1 MVRRFYRT
9 PALTPQ
15 ATTTLVNHVRAAL
28 GLPLNDIKTEQC
40 FYVQLDMPLSTV
52 QERNL
57 TWLLAETFEPDAFG
71 SESFLDRGTVLEIGP
86 RLNFETPFSSAAVE
100 ICRKCGLEQV
110 TRLER
115 SRRYLPVMATGH
127 RLLKPQVADL
137 VALLHD
143 RMTEQHYQA
152 PLTSLDHDLVSEPVR
167 IIPLRAGGIEVLRA
181 ENKRHGWGMDE
192 QDLALCMHIFV
203 EVLKRDPTDVELAG
217 NATLN
222 SEHSRHPFF
231 KGLLVIDD
239 QEMPECLMDIVK
251 DPWKRNPGNS
261 LIAFHDDSS
270 AIRAPWT
277 IKALVSSRPG
287 MPAAFKVIE
296 RALHPTQT
304 AETHNMPSGKA
315 PYPGAATGTGGRI
328 RDNLSVGRAGIMGGA
343 GAAYCV
349 GNLQIPGFIQ
359 PWEERSWAHPDN
371 WASPLEILIRASDG
385 ASDYGNCFGEPV
397 IYGFTRTVGLM
408 VSGEQRSFTKPIM
421 YTVGVGQIDELH
433 IEKGASE
440 KGMFL
445 VQLGGPAYRIGIG
458 GGVASSMI
466 QGENVSELDF
476 NAVQRGNPEMEQRMW
491 RVIQTCSE
499 LGERNPIISIHDL
512 GAGGDCSALPE
523 LVVPAGARIN
533 LRAIPVGDTSLSVA
547 EIWVNESQEREAIL
561 TNTEGLVTLEAIC
574 KREGVPMAIVG
585 QVTGDG
591 YLVLHDESDGSTPVN
606 LPLNLVLENL
616 PQKTFEISRIQ
627 INLQPLVLPE
637 NLTVEEALGR
647 VLSLPA
653 VASKRYLTTKVDR
666 SVTGLVAQQQ
676 CVGPMHVPLSDFAV
690 MAQSHF
696 ETRGVAYSLGEQP
709 MKGLINPG
717 AMARLAV
724 AEMLLNLAGAKVTD
738 CKDIRC
744 SANWMW
750 AAKLP
755 GEGAHLWDAA
765 IALRDILCELGI
777 AIDGGKDSLTMA
789 AKQIAPDG
797 TEQVVKAPGELV
809 IAAYAPMPD
818 ITRKVTPDVP
828 ADSLL
833 LYVDLSAGKNRLGG
847 SALAQVFGQVGN
859 DCPDVE
865 DVSLLART
873 FGLVQAL
880 VEHGCITAI
889 HDRSDG
895 GLIVALLEMAFAGC
909 TGLDVHLKGEAA
921 TVAFLFNEEPGLA
934 LGCTPENLEQV
945 QSLFQ
950 WWKVPMEVIGKATTD
965 LAVRVFHNN
974 VPVLE
979 SDMLTLRGQWE
990 RTSTEIEK
998 IQADP
1003 AHAEAEHRVLATKVT
1018 RPAYKLSFEPTLG
1031 LPASYASGQKPRVA
1045 ILREQGCNSDRG
1057 MAAGF
1062 YKAGFEPH
1070 DVMMNDLL
1078 EDSISLSGFK
1088 GIAFVGGFSFGDVL
1102 DAGKGWAGVIRF
1114 NPRLAAEFE
1123 RFYNQSDTFSLGVC
1137 NGCQLMA
1144 LLGWVPG
1151 PDYGLSDE
1159 EQPRFIRNASAGASR
1174 QFESRFP
1181 TVEILPSPAI
1191 MLKGMEGS
1199 RLGIWAAHAEGCLHV
1214 RNPAT
1219 LTRILYE
1226 GLAPV
1231 RFAFPEGGIADGTV
1245 EDYPFNPNGSPAG
1258 IAALCSPNGR
1268 HLAIMPHPERTTAL
1282 WNWPWLPEY
1291 MEGKLAAS
1299 PWLQLF
1305 QNARHWCES
1314 A

>member
-1 MVRRFYRT
+1 MLRRFFRT
-9 PALTPQ
+9 PALTAQ
-15 ATTTLVNHVRAAL
+15 ATATLVNHVRANL
-28 GLPLNDIKTEQC
+28 GLNLTGMRSEFC
-40 FYVQLDMPLSTV
+40 FYVELSNPLSSI
-52 QERNL
+52 EKGRL
-57 TWLLAETFEPDAFG
+57 TWLLAQTFEPELFG
-71 SESFLDRGTVLEIGP
+71 KEPFLNYGKIIEVGP
-86 RLNFETPFSSAAVE
+86 RLNFETPFSTSAVE
-100 ICRKCGLEQV
+100 ICHKCGLKQV
-110 TRLER
+110 VRLER
-115 SRRYLPVMATGH
+115 SRRFCLEMGMGF
-127 RLLKPQVADL
+127 RLLEKDVVNLA
-137 VALLHD
+137 ALLHD
-143 RMTEQHYQA
+143 QMTEQIYPQ
-152 PLTSLDHDLVSEPVR
+152 PLMSLDHDLVPEPVR

-192 QDLALCMHIFV
+192 QDLALCMYIFV
-203 EVLKRDPTDVELAG
+203 EVLKRDPTDVELTG

-231 KGLLVIDD
+231 KGLLVIDN

-270 AIRAPWT
+270 AIKAPW
-277 IKALVSSRPG
+277 KVRALVSSHPG

-349 GNLQIPGFIQ
+349 GNLQIPGFIR
-359 PWEERSWAHPDN
+359 PWEEGSWAHPDN

-458 GGVASSMI
+458 GGAASSMI

-547 EIWVNESQEREAIL
+547 EIWVNESQEREAL
-561 TNTEGLVTLEAIC
+561 LVGEEGLDELESIS

-606 LPLNLVLENL
+606 LPLDLILENL
-616 PQKTFEISRIQ
+616 PQKTFEISRVQ
-627 INLQPLVLPE
+627 TNLQPLNLPE
-637 NLTVEEALGR
+637 GLTVQEALMR
-647 VLSLPA
+647 VLLLPA

-666 SVTGLVAQQQ
+666 CVTGLVAQQQ
-676 CVGPMHVPLSDFAV
+676 CIGPMHTPVADFAV

-696 ETRGVAYSLGEQP
+696 GTQGVALSLGEQP
-709 MKGLINPG
+709 LKGLISPA

-724 AEMLLNLAGAKVTD
+724 SEALLNMAGAKITD
-738 CKDIRC
+738 RKDIRC

-755 GEGAHLWDAA
+755 GEGAHLYDAA

-797 TEQVVKAPGELV
+797 SEHVVKAPGELV

-818 ITRKVTPDVP
+818 ITCKITPAVP

-833 LYVDLSAGKNRLGG
+833 LYIDLGEGKNRLGG
-847 SALAQVFGQVGN
+847 SALAQVFGQVG
-859 DCPDVE
+859 DESPDVN
-865 DVSLLART
+865 SALLEWT
-873 FGLVQAL
+873 FDTVQWL
-880 VEHGCITAI
+880 VELGRLLAI

-895 GLIVALLEMAFAGC
+895 GLIVTLLEMAFAGC
-909 TGLDVHLKGEAA
+909 TGLDINIKGDADPLA
-921 TVAFLFNEEPGLA
+921 LLFNEEPGLVVA
-934 LGCTPENLEQV
+934 CKPDMQESVDT
-945 QSLFQ
+945 LFWYAGITTQ
-950 WWKVPMEVIGKATTD
+950 VIGRATAGLD
-965 LAVRVFHNN
+965 VRICCNGE
-974 VPVLE
+974 PVLV

-998 IQADP
+998 LQANP
-1003 AHAEAEHRVLATKVT
+1003 EHAEAEHRVLATKVT

-1031 LPASYASGQKPRVA
+1031 LPASYANGQKPRVA
-1045 ILREQGCNSDRG
+1045 ILREQGCNSDRE

-1062 YKAGFEPH
+1062 FKAGFEPH
-1070 DVMMNDLL
+1070 DMMMNDLL
-1078 EDSISLSGFK
+1078 EDRVSLK
-1088 GIAFVGGFSFGDVL
+1088 GYKGVAFVGGFSFGDVL

-1151 PDYGLSDE
+1151 PEYGLKDE

-1181 TVEILPSPAI
+1181 TVEIMPSPAI

-1199 RLGIWAAHAEGCLHV
+1199 RLGIWGAHSEGCLRV
-1214 RNPAT
+1214 PNPAT
-1219 LTRILYE
+1219 LTRILDE

-1245 EDYPFNPNGSPAG
+1245 ENYPFNPNGSPAG

-1268 HLAIMPHPERTTAL
+1268 HLAIMPHPERTTEL
-1282 WNWPWLPEY
+1282 WNWPWLPDS
-1291 MEGKLAAS
+1291 MKGLAAS